1 MSEISLLL
9 FGLFVL
15 TWYDFFDKVKSQLWE
30 QPLGLE
36 KAKMTQSLLGMKM
49 WKMMKKFM
57 SQ

>member
-15 TWYDFFDKVKSQLWE
+15 TWYDFFDKVKSQLRE

-49 WKMMKKFM
+49 WKMMKFM

>member
-15 TWYDFFDKVKSQLWE
+15 TWYDFLDKVKSQLRE

>member
-15 TWYDFFDKVKSQLWE
+15 TWYDFFYKVKSQLRE

>member
-15 TWYDFFDKVKSQLWE
+15 TWYDFFDKVKSQLRE

-36 KAKMTQSLLGMKM
+36 KAKMTQSLLGRKM

>member
-15 TWYDFFDKVKSQLWE
+15 TWYDFFDKVKSQLRE
-30 QPLGLE
+30 QSLGLE